1 MQRIYLDYNAT
12 TPLRP
17 AVLEAMTRTLRDCG
31 GNPSSVHWHGREA
44 RKAVDDARQQVAVL
58 LRAKPSEVVFTG
70 SGSEADFLAIVGA
83 AETRHKGKDH
93 LVTVKTEHPAVLKAA
108 RRLERRGVKVTF
120 LDVDREGLVEPSAV
134 RRAVTQ
140 ETFLVSVMMA
150 QNETGTIQRIHD
162 IAEALRATGIL
173 FHTDAVQAAGK
184 VPVDPNALG
193 VDMLS
198 LAAHKFFG
206 PKGVGLLW
214 VREGIDLA
222 PVIEGGGQEHGL
234 RSGTEN
240 VAGIVG
246 LATALEVAVTNL
258 SAWGPRMAA
267 LRKDLLVR
275 LRAAIPDLVVNGQLD
290 GGLPNTANVSI
301 PGAPA
306 DQMVVN
312 LDLEG
317 ISVSAGSACHSG
329 AIEPSAVLSA
339 MGVPREAAVSAIR
352 LSLAPET
359 TEGEVSR
366 VAETIARV
374 AARFRGRLASGVA
387 S

>member
-1 MQRIYLDYNAT
+1 MQRIYFDCNAT

-17 AVLEAMTRTLRDCG
+17 AVLEAMTRILRDCG

-44 RKAVDDARQQVAVL
+44 RAAVDEARHKVAAL
-58 LRAKPSEVVFTG
+58 LGVKPSEIVFTG
-70 SGSEADFLAIVGA
+70 SGSEADFLALIGA
-83 AETRHKGKDH
+83 AEARPAGKDH
-93 LVTVKTEHPAVLKAA
+93 LVTVKTEHPAVVRAA
-108 RRLERRGVKVTF
+108 RRLERHGVKVTF
-120 LDVDREGLVEPSAV
+120 LDVDAEGLVDPATVRHAV
-134 RRAVTQ
+134 RK

-162 IAEALRATGIL
+162 IAEALRGTGVL

-184 VPVDPNALG
+184 IQVEPNALG

-222 PVIEGGGQEHGL
+222 PIIEGGGQEHGL

-246 LATALEVAVTNL
+246 LATALEIAVKNL
-258 SAWGPRMAA
+258 PTWGPRMSS
-267 LRKDLLVR
+267 LRRDLLSR
-275 LRAAIPDLVVNGQLD
+275 LREAIPDLMVNGQLD
-290 GGLPNTANVSI
+290 GGLPNTLNVSI
-301 PGAPA
+301 PGAPS

-339 MGVPREAAVSAIR
+339 MGVPREAAMSAIR
-352 LSLAPET
+352 LSFAPET
-359 TEGEVSR
+359 TEEEVAR
-366 VAETIARV
+366 VAEAIARV
-374 AARFRGRLASGVA
+374 ARRLRARASRVA
-387 S
+387 P

>member
-44 RKAVDDARQQVAVL
+44 RKAVDDARHRVAAL
-58 LRAKPSEVVFTG
+58 LGAKPSEVVFTG
-70 SGSEADFLAIVGA
+70 SGSEADFLALVGA
-83 AETRHKGKDH
+83 AEVRAAGKDH
-93 LVTVKTEHPAVLKAA
+93 LVTVRTEHPAVARAA
-108 RRLERRGVKVTF
+108 RRLERRGVKVTW
-120 LDVDREGLVEPSAV
+120 LDVDREGRLEPSTV
-134 RRAVTQ
+134 RRAVRK

-150 QNETGTIQRIHD
+150 QNETGTIQPIRD
-162 IAEALRATGIL
+162 IAEALRATGVL
-173 FHTDAVQAAGK
+173 FHTDAVQAVGK
-184 VPVDPNALG
+184 VPVAPNDLG

-214 VREGIDLA
+214 VREGIELA

-246 LATALEVAVTNL
+246 LATALDIAVANL
-258 SAWGPRMAA
+258 PAWGPRMAA
-267 LRKDLLVR
+267 LRSDLLAR
-275 LRAAIPDLVVNGQLD
+275 LRAAIPDMLVNGQVE
-290 GGLPNTANVSI
+290 GGLPNTLNVSI
-301 PGAPA
+301 PGAPG
-306 DQMVVN
+306 DQMVIN

-317 ISVSAGSACHSG
+317 VSVSAGSACHSG
-329 AIEPSAVLSA
+329 AIEPSSVLVA
-339 MGVPREAAVSAIR
+339 MGVPREAALSAIR
-352 LSLAPET
+352 ISLAPET
-359 TEGEVSR
+359 TEEEVAR
-366 VAETIARV
+366 AAEMIARV
-374 AARFRGRLASGVA
+374 AERLRGRTSRVA
-387 S
+387 P

>member
-17 AVLEAMTRTLRDCG
+17 AVLEAMTRVLRDCG

-44 RKAVDDARQQVAVL
+44 RKAVDDARHAVAWL
-58 LRAKPSEVVFTG
+58 LRARPSEIVFTG

-83 AETRHKGKDH
+83 AELRAAGKDH
-93 LVTVKTEHPAVLKAA
+93 LVTVKTEHPAVLKAV
-108 RRLERRGVKVTF
+108 RRLERRGVKVTL
-120 LDVDREGLVEPSAV
+120 LDVDREGLVDPGAV
-134 RRAVTQ
+134 RRAVRK

-150 QNETGTIQRIHD
+150 QNETGTIQRIYD
-162 IAEALRATGIL
+162 IAEALRATGVL
-173 FHTDAVQAAGK
+173 FHTDAVQAVGK

-206 PKGVGLLW
+206 PKGVGALW
-214 VREGIDLA
+214 VREGIEIA

-258 SAWGPRMAA
+258 PAWGPRMAS
-267 LRKDLLVR
+267 LRKDLLAR

-290 GGLPNTANVSI
+290 GGLPNTLNVSF
-301 PGAPA
+301 PGAPGE
-306 DQMVVN
+306 QMVMN

-329 AIEPSAVLSA
+329 AIEPSAVLSS
-339 MGVPREAAVSAIR
+339 MGVPREVALSAVR

-359 TEGEVSR
+359 TEEEVAR
-366 VAETIARV
+366 VAEAVARV
-374 AARFRGRLASGVA
+374 AERLRSHGASQVA
-387 S
+387 P